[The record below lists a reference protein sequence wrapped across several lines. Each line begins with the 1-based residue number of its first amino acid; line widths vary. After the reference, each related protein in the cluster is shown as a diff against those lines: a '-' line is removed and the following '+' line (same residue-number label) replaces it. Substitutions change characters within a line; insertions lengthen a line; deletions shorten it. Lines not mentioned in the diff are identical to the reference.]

1 MDSGGAPFYIILII
15 KLRFLIAEV
24 NRLSRFSIFFVQ
36 KFHRHFVE
44 MSVVAYGLFLSVATV
59 FMANFGVWP
68 IKPRW

>member
-1 MDSGGAPFYIILII
+1 MDSCGVAINIIFII
-15 KLRFLIAEV
+15 KLRFLIAEG

-36 KFHRHFVE
+36 RFHRHFFE